1 MQSYSSRNQE
11 NKYRA
16 GNEHKVP
23 FNCHNVIRLIIT
35 QVYKILQ
42 FQMAS
47 CNLFWDLHAEP
58 TNINTLMYRKA

>member
-42 FQMAS
+42 FQMALY
-47 CNLFWDLHAEP
+47 NLF
-58 TNINTLMYRKA
+58 